1 VLVADLKNALI
12 HALTETV
19 NEESSL
25 AVAFSGGIDSS
36 LLAQLCNNIGI
47 KVTLLT
53 VGFPGSPDTEFSKVI
68 APKLALP
75 HKLLELKR
83 EDFHYKQRYIQQ
95 KIGCEN
101 ISHIENCL
109 AFYYLGLLAR
119 QNGLRL
125 ILTANGCDELFC
137 GYDRF
142 RSIYELG
149 NTRITQLIN
158 EKIENEIT
166 LVKKVESITTEF
178 GVNTKHPF
186 LSEKFRSV
194 AMKISIDNKIKGCDD
209 FIRKHILREVA
220 VMIGVPQEAAGKPKK
235 ALQYGSLI
243 HKNFKALKRESSK
256 YRFIGDLLSR
266 D

>member
-1 VLVADLKNALI
+1 MLVADLKKALVE
-12 HALTETV
+12 ALAETV
-19 NEESSL
+19 KEESSL

-36 LLAQLCNNIGI
+36 LLAQLCNILGF

-68 APKLALP
+68 APKLGLP

-83 EDFHYKQRYIQQ
+83 EDFHNKQRYIWK

-109 AFYYLGLLAR
+109 AFYYLGLLAQ

-142 RSIYELG
+142 RSIYKFG
-149 NTRITQLIN
+149 DARITELIH
-158 EKIENEIT
+158 EKIENETI
-166 LVKKVESITTEF
+166 LMKEVKSITTEF
-178 GVNTKHPF
+178 GVKTRHPF
-186 LSEKFRSV
+186 LSEKFSSV
-194 AMKISIDNKIKGCDD
+194 AMKITIDNKIKGCDD

-220 VMIGVPQEAAGKPKK
+220 VMIGVPREAATTPKK

-243 HKNFKALKRESSK
+243 HKNFKALKTFRAVNIDS
-256 YRFIGDLLSR
+256 
-266 D
+266 

>member
-1 VLVADLKNALI
+1 LLVADLKNALVE
-12 HALTETV
+12 ALAETV
-19 NEESSL
+19 KEESSL

-36 LLAQLCNNIGI
+36 LLAQLCNILGF

-68 APKLALP
+68 APKLGLP

-83 EDFHYKQRYIQQ
+83 EDFHNKQRYIWK

-109 AFYYLGLLAR
+109 AFYYLGLLAQ

-142 RSIYELG
+142 RLIYKFG
-149 NTRITQLIN
+149 DARITELIH
-158 EKIENEIT
+158 EKIENEII
-166 LVKKVESITTEF
+166 LMKEVKSITTEF
-178 GVNTKHPF
+178 GVKTRHPF
-186 LSEKFRSV
+186 LSEKFSSV
-194 AMKISIDNKIKGCDD
+194 AMKITIDNKIKGCDD

-220 VMIGVPQEAAGKPKK
+220 VMIGVPREAATKPKK

-243 HKNFKALKRESSK
+243 HKNFKALKTFRAVNIDS
-256 YRFIGDLLSR
+256 
-266 D
+266 